1 MRVAHIVAHP
11 PFREGTGTACY
22 YNARALQALGC
33 EVEVYAPR
41 LPGVEQTALEVPYHF
56 LRSCLSL
63 GNAYLTPAILSIPPV
78 DILHLHYPFVFG
90 AELTLW
96 SARQLGTPLVIT
108 YHSDLYGKG
117 LRRFAFWLYNHLMA
131 PAILQQARKIAVVSL
146 DHASNCFFGPTIF
159 ARRQADLVE
168 IGNGVDIATFDPAL
182 AVEDVRP
189 RYGLAKEDFVLLFV
203 SSLDAAHRRKGL
215 DVLLEALASLPDS
228 RVKLLVVGDGNCRTA
243 YEQQARD
250 LGLGERVRFAGR
262 ISHAAGAMT
271 AHYAAADVVVM
282 PSLLQESFGLSLA
295 QGMAMGKA
303 VIGSDMAGVRT
314 LVAECGLLIPPGDR
328 QALAEGIRR
337 LYEDPALRQQL
348 GASGRARIL
357 ARYTWRHVGERL
369 LTMYRQVLEQA

>member
-56 LRSCLSL
+56 LRSYLSL
-63 GNAYLTPAILSIPPV
+63 GNAYLTPSILSIPPV

-96 SARQLGTPLVIT
+96 RARQLHVPLVIT

-117 LRRFAFWLYNHLMA
+117 LRRLAFWLYNHLIA
-131 PAILQQARKIAVVSL
+131 PAILRQARKIGVVSL
-146 DHASNCFFGPTIF
+146 DHAVHGFFGPTIF

-168 IGNGVDIATFDPAL
+168 IGNGVDVETFDPAL

-215 DVLLEALASLPDS
+215 DVLLEALASLPDL
-228 RVKLLVVGDGNCRTA
+228 RWKLLVVGDGNCRAA
-243 YEQQARD
+243 YEHQARD

-262 ISHAAGAMT
+262 ISHAAGTMT
-271 AHYAAADVVVM
+271 AHYAAADVVIM
-282 PSLLQESFGLSLA
+282 PSLMQESFSLSLA

-337 LYEDPALRQQL
+337 LYQDPALRQRL

-357 ARYTWRHVGERL
+357 ARYTWCHVGERL
-369 LTMYRQVLEQA
+369 LSMYYQVLEQA